1 MAIFILLICTIFF
14 SLLPILYVKK
24 KYNFWDGRKKY
35 IYVSLPTLVLIAM
48 VVVTYY
54 NFSFFQAILIL
65 AFAGIMYSVSIID
78 FKTKTIDTKLT
89 LAMLMVGL
97 ISLISTDWIG
107 SLFRFGTAIIVF
119 ATMYLL
125 SKVSKGVGFGDVQL
139 IAITA
144 LLLEFDVF
152 FATIFYGLIIS
163 LIAGIVLMK
172 LAKANMKYE
181 LPFAPFIEIGLL
193 LAMFLQVV

>member
-1 MAIFILLICTIFF
+1 MAIFILIIWTIFF

-24 KYNFWDGRKKY
+24 KYSFWDERKKY
-35 IYVSLPTLVLIAM
+35 IYISLPTLFLIALA
-48 VVVTYY
+48 VAAYY
-54 NFSFFQAILIL
+54 KFSFFRAMLIV
-65 AFAGIMYSVSIID
+65 AFGGIMYSVSIID
-78 FKTKTIDTKLT
+78 FKTKTIDTKLM
-89 LAMLMVGL
+89 LSMLMIGL

-144 LLLEFDVF
+144 LLLEFDMF

-163 LIAGIVLMK
+163 LVAGIVLMK
-172 LAKANMKYE
+172 RAKSNMKYE
-181 LPFAPFIEIGLL
+181 LPFAPFIEIGLI
-193 LAMFLQVV
+193 LAMFLRVV